1 MITLTALGPSLRRAL
16 RESPGAWLGPGP
28 CPTGHPWGCG
38 GTGSSLRPRLL
49 CPPSPG
55 VPPLPPGSGP
65 LTSPEAE
72 EEIKGSGA
80 GFAVETRPE
89 LNSGK
94 GDLISTLETAGA
106 ARHTTWE
113 NHLVENFKV
122 KNTKFNIINT
132 TDISISFNAMF
143 WLISRR
149 W

>member
-1 MITLTALGPSLRRAL
+1 M
-16 RESPGAWLGPGP
+16 
-28 CPTGHPWGCG
+28 
-38 GTGSSLRPRLL
+38 
-49 CPPSPG
+49 
-55 VPPLPPGSGP
+55 
-65 LTSPEAE
+65 
-72 EEIKGSGA
+72 
-80 GFAVETRPE
+80 ETRPE

>member
-16 RESPGAWLGPGP
+16 RESPGASLGPPALPHRPPLG
-28 CPTGHPWGCG
+28 
-38 GTGSSLRPRLL
+38 LRRHRELA
-49 CPPSPG
+49 PPS
-55 VPPLPPGSGP
+55 PPLPPPPPGSSP

-80 GFAVETRPE
+80 GFAAETRPE

-94 GDLISTLETAGA
+94 GDRISTLETAGA

-113 NHLVENFKV
+113 NHLVENFKG

-132 TDISISFNAMF
+132 TDISISVNATF